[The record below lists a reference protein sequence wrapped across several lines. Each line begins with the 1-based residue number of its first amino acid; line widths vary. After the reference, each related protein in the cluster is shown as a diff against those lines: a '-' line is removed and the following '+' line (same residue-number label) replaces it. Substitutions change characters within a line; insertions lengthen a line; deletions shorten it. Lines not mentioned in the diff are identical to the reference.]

1 MLATFTSTIS
11 KEYNIN
17 IVTLLMPLSDLR
29 CYDLN
34 FLSNVFSL
42 TICVVAQEGGGK
54 NTTRHLSNGEISH
67 HAWTKNQDSK
77 LVILLVLFL
86 VIQ

>member
-17 IVTLLMPLSDLR
+17 IVTLLTPLSDLH

-42 TICVVAQEGGGK
+42 TICVVAQEGGK
-54 NTTRHLSNGEISH
+54 EYYSAFEQRRNISPCLD
-67 HAWTKNQDSK
+67 QESR
-77 LVILLVLFL
+77 L
-86 VIQ
+86 